1 MKKWIAILIT
11 IAALVGLRV
20 SDPFATETVRL
31 KTFDYFISQL
41 PEKHEFGIVLV
52 DIDDDSLQAQGQW
65 PWPRELFCDLL
76 QAEVTGLAVLFPEKD
91 RYGTCLLYTSPSP
104 RD

>member
-31 KTFDYFISQL
+31 KTFDYFMESMPSERCRAGSIL
-41 PEKHEFGIVLV
+41 
-52 DIDDDSLQAQGQW
+52 
-65 PWPRELFCDLL
+65 RR
-76 QAEVTGLAVLFPEKD
+76 TD
-91 RYGTCLLYTSPSP
+91 RALGSRSIRWAL
-104 RD
+104 

>member
-52 DIDDDSLQAQGQW
+52 DIDDDSLQEQGQL
-65 PWPRELFCDLL
+65 PWPR
-76 QAEVTGLAVLFPEKD
+76 
-91 RYGTCLLYTSPSP
+91 
-104 RD
+104 